1 MKKNILVVI
10 SILVLTACSG
20 EIDLDKEEK
29 KELTFNQLSSELKET
44 YRTQFSTKSDSIN
57 YYVYSLDKNFEL
69 THYWT
74 GINKQFLTKGFNHHF
89 VINKKEFKLGA
100 NQGDPFILSIK
111 KLYYTTEL
119 NLSEFNYE
127 KAKFIEIDLTAYINE
142 LKKHQL

>member
-29 KELTFNQLSSELKET
+29 KELTFNQLSSELKEI

-69 THYWT
+69 TH
-74 GINKQFLTKGFNHHF
+74 
-89 VINKKEFKLGA
+89 
-100 NQGDPFILSIK
+100 
-111 KLYYTTEL
+111 
-119 NLSEFNYE
+119 
-127 KAKFIEIDLTAYINE
+127 
-142 LKKHQL
+142 